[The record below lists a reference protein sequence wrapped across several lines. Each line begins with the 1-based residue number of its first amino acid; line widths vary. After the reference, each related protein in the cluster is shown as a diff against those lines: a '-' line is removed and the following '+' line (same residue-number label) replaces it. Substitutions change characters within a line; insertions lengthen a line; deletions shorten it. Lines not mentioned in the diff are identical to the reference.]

1 MKFFKKNKTLL
12 YEGDFLETNNRV
24 VNFGIMCD
32 AVTIEP
38 WEYKCIMNL
47 IKRNNIQLRAILL
60 TENVEK
66 QGLSRTFFTKF
77 KKKKTQHVTII
88 DHFPEAQLLL
98 LAGDNLFLDAMK
110 LEKFELDFVL
120 YLGTKQVDERLL
132 EIPQYGFWAFQYN
145 HSATINDDSS
155 LFWKINLRDQFIPI
169 SLVKVSSN
177 HHDHLVLKN
186 GTFGVMKDSYRA
198 NQVNYRS
205 SIAEWPSLVYKSLL
219 INGMNALQHEQLGMD
234 IMSYS
239 TPTKLETIHFK
250 FSLLLQKGKKLIDK
264 LFLYEYWNVGII
276 NKPIVEL
283 LNDKHPKIEWL
294 NDKKD
299 VFYADP
305 FGYEDEDGVHLIMEE
320 LDHKV
325 VKGFI
330 TETSI
335 QQTTPSEAV
344 YYHGAITSDSHLSY
358 PFILQY
364 KGTTYCIPENSESNN
379 VILYQL
385 NPTSKSWVKAKV
397 LLENFPGVDSTVI
410 YYQNKWWLFCTKAGS
425 TPQSANNELHIFYSD
440 DLFGEW
446 MPHMLN
452 PVKVDIRAA
461 RPAGTPFT
469 CDGVLYRPAQDC
481 SETYGGKVT
490 FNQVINLT
498 PTQFQEKIVSELE
511 PDPASSFPHGLHT
524 VSSLGDLTLI
534 DGKRKEYRFDH
545 FIKKLYRF
553 KPSKQHNK
561 KSLAIAPQVF
571 SNYWTNRRNPMK
583 RVK

>member
-1 MKFFKKNKTLL
+1 
-12 YEGDFLETNNRV
+12 
-24 VNFGIMCD
+24 MCD
-32 AVTIEP
+32 AVSIEP
-38 WEYKCIMNL
+38 WQYKCIMNL
-47 IKRNNIQLRAILL
+47 VKRNNIQVRAILL
-60 TENVEK
+60 TENEEE
-66 QGLSRTFFTKF
+66 QGSNHTQPSNIFAKF
-77 KKKKTQHVTII
+77 KKTKTQHLNII
-88 DHFPEAQLLL
+88 DHFSDAQVLR

-110 LEKFELDFVL
+110 LEGFQLDFVL
-120 YLGTKQVDERLL
+120 YFGTKQVDERLL
-132 EIPQYGFWAFQYN
+132 EIPKYGFWSFQYN
-145 HSATINDDSS
+145 NSANINDDSS
-155 LFWKINLRDQFIPI
+155 LFWKMHLKDPLIPI
-169 SLVKVSSN
+169 SLIKIGSN
-177 HHDHLVLKN
+177 QNAHLVLKH
-186 GTFGVMKDSYRA
+186 GTFGVIKESQRA

-205 SIAEWPSLVYKSLL
+205 SISEWPSLVYKSLM
-219 INGMNALQHEQLGMD
+219 INGMNALQHEQNGLRNMN
-234 IMSYS
+234 YS
-239 TPTKLETIHFK
+239 TPTMLATIHFK
-250 FSLLLQKGKKLIDK
+250 CSLLLQIGKKLRDK

-276 NKPIVEL
+276 NKPIHEL
-283 LNDKHPKIEWL
+283 LNNKHPKIEWL
-294 NDKKD
+294 NDQKE

-305 FGYEDEDGVHLIMEE
+305 FGYEDENGVQLIMEE

-330 TETSI
+330 TTTHI
-335 QQTTPSEAV
+335 QQRTPSEAV
-344 YYHGAITSDSHLSY
+344 YHHGAITSDSHLSY

-364 KGTTYCIPENSESNN
+364 KGTTYCIPENSESNK

-385 NPTSKSWVKAKV
+385 NPDSKSWLKTKV

-461 RPAGTPFT
+461 RPAGTPFIRQ
-469 CDGVLYRPAQDC
+469 GVLYRPAQDC

-498 PTQFQEKIVSELE
+498 PTQFQEEIVSELE
-511 PDPASSFPHGLHT
+511 PDRTSSFPHGLHT
-524 VSSLGDLTLI
+524 VSSIGDLTLI
-534 DGKRKEYRFDH
+534 DGKRKEYRFHH

-553 KPSKQHNK
+553 KPSKQLNK

-571 SNYWTNRRNPMK
+571 SSNWTNRRNSLK